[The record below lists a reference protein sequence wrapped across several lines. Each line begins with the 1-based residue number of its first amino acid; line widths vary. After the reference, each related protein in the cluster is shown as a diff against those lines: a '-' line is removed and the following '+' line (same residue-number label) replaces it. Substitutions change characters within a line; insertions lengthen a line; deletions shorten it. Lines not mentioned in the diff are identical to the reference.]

1 MMLLSGENG
10 AAAAAVAEI
19 NEQAVN
25 PVEGSGIPVQAAAAP
40 GSVAPTTVAPT
51 TVAPTTVAPE
61 SVTQMDPD
69 SSVPGPESVAPAT
82 IGSIHN
88 SIFRRTY
95 NSSCSCSILGQM
107 LNLYSD

>member
-40 GSVAPTTVAPT
+40 GSVAPT